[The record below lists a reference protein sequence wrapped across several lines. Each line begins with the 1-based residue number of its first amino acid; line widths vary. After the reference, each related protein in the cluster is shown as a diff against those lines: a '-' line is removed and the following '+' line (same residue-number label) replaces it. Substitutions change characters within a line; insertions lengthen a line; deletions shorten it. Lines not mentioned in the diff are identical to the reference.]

1 MKSHLPWVQLTQEE
15 SFGFMPRLSVF
26 YEHWCPESGRGQ
38 QRQSERQRH
47 TAKSPYYTQRKM
59 DRETVRARSR
69 DRDTESSVPCGS
81 GAPEQ
86 RSSTVSNW
94 VCTQSPIIQ
103 TAWASLLS
111 EGNYS
116 ATLPPA
122 FHGTLWESTQ
132 RLKVLWDT
140 GVSFSDMEV
149 GIHGLNLW
157 KLRKWHLA
165 PGFCQMEDRQ
175 CAWRRHSGKQ
185 RYHVAPWSPRKPGEG
200 GGGGTEVIPLVL
212 GACPWSMTPT
222 TLSANG

>member
-1 MKSHLPWVQLTQEE
+1 
-15 SFGFMPRLSVF
+15 MPRLSVF
-26 YEHWCPESGRGQ
+26 YERWCPGSGRGQ
-38 QRQSERQRH
+38 QHQSERQRH
-47 TAKSPYYTQRKM
+47 TDKSPYYTQRKM

-103 TAWASLLS
+103 TEWASLLS
-111 EGNYS
+111 EGNCS

-122 FHGTLWESTQ
+122 FHGTLWERIQ

-140 GVSFSDMEV
+140 VVSFSDMEV

-157 KLRKWHLA
+157 RPRKWQLA
-165 PGFCQMEDRQ
+165 PGFCQMENRQ
-175 CAWRRHSGKQ
+175 RAWRRAVSKAEASRGSLE
-185 RYHVAPWSPRKPGEG
+185 PWKPWG
-200 GGGGTEVIPLVL
+200 GGVGRWSRVGPGTGVEVGLRRLPL
-212 GACPWSMTPT
+212 G
-222 TLSANG
+222 